1 MRFDEHVLELCKK
14 IPKGRVSTYK
24 IIAEKMKTKAY
35 RAIGSALKNNKKPII
50 IPCHRVVKS
59 DGSLGGYS
67 GIMNNKKKKILLE
80 KEGLKIENNK
90 IKEFEKKVYRF

>member
-14 IPKGRVSTYK
+14 IPKGSVSTYK

-90 IKEFEKKVYRF
+90 IKEFEKNVYRF

>member
-1 MRFDEHVLELCKK
+1 MRFGERVLELCSK
-14 IPKGRVSTYK
+14 IPKGSVSTYK

-90 IKEFEKKVYRF
+90 IKEFEKNVYRF